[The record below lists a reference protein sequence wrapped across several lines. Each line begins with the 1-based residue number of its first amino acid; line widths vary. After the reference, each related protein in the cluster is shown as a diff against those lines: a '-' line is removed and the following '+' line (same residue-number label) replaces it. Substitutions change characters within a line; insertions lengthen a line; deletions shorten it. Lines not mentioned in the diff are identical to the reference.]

1 MLAASDAQL
10 AADQVQ
16 LFLALGGGWE
26 NTHGKQGEHGEGKE
40 GKSEHGAVAHQA
52 TAAHK

>member
-1 MLAASDAQL
+1 VLAASDAQL

-26 NTHGKQGEHGEGKE
+26 NTHAKHGE
-40 GKSEHGAVAHQA
+40 EHAGRVGGSAVHASNQP
-52 TAAHK
+52 

>member
-1 MLAASDAQL
+1 VLAASDAQL

-26 NTHGKQGEHGEGKE
+26 NTHA
-40 GKSEHGAVAHQA
+40 EHGAEHTGRVDGSAVHA
-52 TAAHK
+52 SNRP